1 MAGALSS
8 TYDTTYL
15 QVPMASYIATVD
27 SFPQQT
33 RGAANALPHYPR
45 TLKNAFSFFLGSKW
59 IIGRTQNRYIAMA
72 VPEDTFGT
80 DGMSFSLLLRKS
92 SSPSKNRCSNDPFF
106 KEFVTK
112 YMTRL

>member
-1 MAGALSS
+1 MADALSS

-45 TLKNAFSFFLGSKW
+45 TLKNAFSFFFGFKMDYWKNTKPLYSYGGARRHLW
-59 IIGRTQNRYIAMA
+59 NRWYEFQPA
-72 VPEDTFGT
+72 VAEVVVAV
-80 DGMSFSLLLRKS
+80 
-92 SSPSKNRCSNDPFF
+92 
-106 KEFVTK
+106 KEP
-112 YMTRL
+112 LQ